1 MSTIVSHSRREKVWH
16 SYRPFPQNQPPFPT
30 ATASVRHPRRSVAVA
45 WTSEQSIHQIST
57 IRMEASSLH
66 SDYDTTSG
74 GVRQNMQEYMHET
87 TYPTP
92 RAQPVNIVIP
102 SELPSPHDD
111 HVLKVVQQPEIA
123 KVAAPREK
131 GKSMSMRLCHVSLT
145 KYHFI
150 CSSNAT

>member
-1 MSTIVSHSRREKVWH
+1 
-16 SYRPFPQNQPPFPT
+16 
-30 ATASVRHPRRSVAVA
+30 
-45 WTSEQSIHQIST
+45 
-57 IRMEASSLH
+57 MEDSSLH
-66 SDYDTTSG
+66 SDYDTTIGRRPRSG

-92 RAQPVNIVIP
+92 RAQPVNIIIP

-131 GKSMSMRLCHVSLT
+131 GRSMSMRLVM
-145 KYHFI
+145 YR
-150 CSSNAT
+150 